1 MNRYT
6 MCVVG
11 VLLGA
16 ACDDPMK
23 PTEKNVRAA
32 ERAVAVAPKPPEVPR
47 ADDTRTNEPDRNG
60 TVTPMDQGNS
70 AAETTISAQI
80 RKDVMADPSLSFTAK
95 NVKVITMGSRVTLR
109 GPVKTAEE
117 KTAIGAVAMR
127 TTGVTE
133 IDNQLEVQP

>member
-16 ACDDPMK
+16 ACADQAK
-23 PTEKNVRAA
+23 PTEKTARAP
-32 ERAVAVAPKPPEVPR
+32 ERAPAMKPPEVPR
-47 ADDTRTNEPDRNG
+47 PDDTRTNEPDRNG

-70 AAETTISAQI
+70 DAETTISAQI

-95 NVKVITMGSRVTLR
+95 NVKVITMGTRVTLR
-109 GPVKTAEE
+109 GPVKTEAE
-117 KTAIGAVAMR
+117 KTIIGAVATR